1 MNRILTTIF
10 RSGSVS
16 SDDISDG
23 LSANWTVSSLRPLM
37 YSALEA
43 EAHVATGVD
52 DTVHLTLIADHTLC
66 SGQAVAVIRGAGLGS
81 GH

>member
-1 MNRILTTIF
+1 MNMILTTIF

-23 LSANWTVSSLRPLM
+23 LSANRTISSLRPLM
-37 YSALEA
+37 NSALEA
-43 EAHVATGVD
+43 QAHVAAGVD
-52 DTVHLTLIADHTLC
+52 DTVHLALIADHTL
-66 SGQAVAVIRGAGLGS
+66 SGGQAAAVVWGAGLWS

>member
-1 MNRILTTIF
+1 MNRILTTIS

-23 LSANWTVSSLRPLM
+23 LSANWTVTSLRPLM
-37 YSALEA
+37 YSTLEA

-52 DTVHLTLIADHTLC
+52 DTVHLTLIADHTLS
-66 SGQAVAVIRGAGLGS
+66 SGQAVGVIRGAGLGS

>member
-1 MNRILTTIF
+1 MNMILTTIF

-23 LSANWTVSSLRPLM
+23 LSANRTISSLRPLM
-37 YSALEA
+37 NSALEA
-43 EAHVATGVD
+43 QAHVATGVD
-52 DTVHLTLIADHTLC
+52 DTVHLALIADHTL
-66 SGQAVAVIRGAGLGS
+66 SGGQAAAVVWGAGLWS